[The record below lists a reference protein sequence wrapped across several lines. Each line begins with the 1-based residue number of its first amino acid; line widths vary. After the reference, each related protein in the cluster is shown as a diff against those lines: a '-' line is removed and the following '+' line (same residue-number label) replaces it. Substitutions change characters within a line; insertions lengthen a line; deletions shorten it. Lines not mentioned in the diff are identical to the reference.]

1 MIKHNTTHL
10 FLVLFILFMYIYGT
24 AVAQTVDFRLL
35 DKNSEVTQKIR
46 ETALNIHT
54 IHCDFMQIKRMHYLD
69 SDLKSS
75 GKFWYHKPDKVRW
88 EYVQPY
94 EYIII
99 LNQGKISLISNNT
112 SNQYDVKN
120 NKTFNQMNELIVG
133 AVSGNIFDNSGY
145 TTNTYENKDLYLVKL
160 QPESTDIKQIIKE
173 MELYFDKNS
182 YTLKKLKIIEPNS
195 DYSLIYFSNQILNE
209 VIPENIFI
217 H

>member
-1 MIKHNTTHL
+1 MIRNNTTHL
-10 FLVLFILFMYIYGT
+10 FLVLFILFMYACDT
-24 AVAQTVDFRLL
+24 TVAQTNDFRLL
-35 DKNSEVTQKIR
+35 DQNSDAKHKIR

-54 IHCDFMQIKRMHYLD
+54 IHCDFIQIKRMHYLD

-75 GKFWYHKPDKVRW
+75 GKFWYNKPDKMRW
-88 EYVQPY
+88 EYIQPY

-99 LNQGKISLISNNT
+99 LNQEKISLISNNT

-120 NKTFNQMNELIVG
+120 NNMFNQMNELIVD

-145 TTNTYENKDLYLVKL
+145 TTNTYESKDLYMVKL
-160 QPESTDIKQIIKE
+160 QPESPDITKIIQN

-182 YTLKKLKIIEPNS
+182 YTLNKLKIIEPNS